1 MRAMTSPAGARRV
14 PDVSD
19 TLTLSQ
25 ARRLAIAATGLGRPR
40 AAGRVDRRH
49 VRGVLRHTALFQ
61 IDSVSTVVRAHYLP
75 LWSRLGAYDRSLLDR
90 MYGELFEYWAHEASL
105 LPVEL
110 HPLLRWRMAE
120 ARAYKGIYGGLARF
134 AQEESGFVASVLERV
149 RDEGPLAASDLG
161 ERGEGSWWG
170 WSQSKRALEWLF
182 WSGQVAVAARRS
194 SFERVYDLPERVLP
208 RSVLDLPTPEPTDAQ
223 RELIRIAA
231 RSLGVA
237 TASDLGDYFR
247 LRAADTSVRVTELVE
262 SGELRPVA
270 VRGWRQVAYVPPDT
284 TLPRRVSSGA
294 LLAPFDPLVWERPRV
309 ARLWQLELRLEI
321 YTPAHKR
328 VHGYYVLPFL
338 LGERIVARVD
348 LKADRAAGI
357 LRVPAVHAEPDV
369 DHENVAVALAAELVA
384 MADWLGLD
392 EVVLGGAGDLAPALL
407 SALAAADRPDLAGQV
422 RVSSG

>member
-1 MRAMTSPAGARRV
+1 VTSSRE
-14 PDVSD
+14 

-25 ARRLAIAATGLGRPR
+25 ARRLAIAAAGLSRPR
-40 AAGRVDRRH
+40 VAGRVDRRH
-49 VRGVLRHTALFQ
+49 VRGVLQHTALLQ
-61 IDSVSTVVRAHYLP
+61 IDSVSAVVRAHYLP
-75 LWSRLGAYDRSLLDR
+75 LWSRLGSYDRGLLDR

-105 LPVEL
+105 LPVSM

-120 ARAYKGIYGGLARF
+120 ARAYTGIYGELAALARDQP
-134 AQEESGFVASVLERV
+134 ALMETVLQRV

-161 ERGEGSWWG
+161 ERGEGTWWG
-170 WSQSKRALEWLF
+170 WSKSKQALEWLF

-208 RSVLDLPTPEPTDAQ
+208 RAVLDLPTPEPAAAQ

-231 RSLGVA
+231 GCLGAA

-247 LRAADTSVRVTELVE
+247 LRAADTSARVAELVE
-262 SGELRPVA
+262 AGDLQAVA
-270 VRGWRQVAYVPPDT
+270 VRGWRQPAYLPTGT
-284 TLPRRVSSGA
+284 TLPRRVSPGA
-294 LLAPFDPLVWERPRV
+294 LLTPFDPLVWERARV

-348 LKADRAAGI
+348 LKSDRAMGV

-369 DHENVAVALAAELVA
+369 DHEQVASALAAELVA
-384 MADWLGLD
+384 MAAWLGLT
-392 EVVLGGAGDLAPALL
+392 EVELGGAGDLAPALL
-407 SALAAADRPDLAGQV
+407 SALAAVDVSDLATQ
-422 RVSSG
+422 RQVSSA

>member
-1 MRAMTSPAGARRV
+1 MPGA
-14 PDVSD
+14 SN

-25 ARRLAIAATGLGRPR
+25 ARRLAIAATGLARPR
-40 AAGRVDRRH
+40 AGGRVDRRH

-75 LWSRLGAYDRSLLDR
+75 LWSRLGSYDRGLLDR

-105 LPVEL
+105 LPVGM

-120 ARAYKGIYGGLARF
+120 AREYKGTYGALARLAREQPDF
-134 AQEESGFVASVLERV
+134 MASVLQRV

-208 RSVLDLPTPEPTDAQ
+208 PAILALPTPGPAAAQ

-231 RSLGVA
+231 RCLGVA

-247 LRAADTSVRVTELVE
+247 LRATDTAARIAELVE
-262 SGELRPVA
+262 AGDLEAVA
-270 VRGWRQVAYVPPDT
+270 VRGWRQPAY
-284 TLPRRVSSGA
+284 LPRGA
-294 LLAPFDPLVWERPRV
+294 TVPRRLSPGVLLAPFDPLVWERPRV

-321 YTPAHKR
+321 YTPAPKR

-348 LKADRAAGI
+348 LKSDRAAGM

-369 DHENVAVALAAELVA
+369 DHEQVADALAAELVA

-392 EVVLGGAGDLAPALL
+392 EVMLGGGGDLTPALRR
-407 SALAAADRPDLAGQV
+407 AVAATDRPGPAQDRQ
-422 RVSSG
+422 VSSA

>member
-1 MRAMTSPAGARRV
+1 MTYPSGARRM
-14 PDVSD
+14 PGVSD

-25 ARRLAIAATGLGRPR
+25 ARRLAIAATGLTRPR
-40 AAGRVDRRH
+40 VGGRVDRRH

-105 LPVEL
+105 LPVQL

-120 ARAYKGIYGGLARF
+120 ARAYKGTYGELARF
-134 AQEESGFVASVLERV
+134 AREQPAIMESVLQRV

-161 ERGEGSWWG
+161 ERGEGTWWG

-182 WSGQVAVAARRS
+182 WSGQVAVATRRP
-194 SFERVYDLPERVLP
+194 SFERVYDVPERVLP
-208 RSVLDLPTPEPTDAQ
+208 RDVLDLPTPDPADAQ

-231 RSLGVA
+231 GCLGVA

-247 LRAADTSVRVTELVE
+247 LRAAETSARVAELVE
-262 SGELRPVA
+262 EGELQPVA
-270 VRGWRQVAYVPPDT
+270 VRGWRQPAYLLAGT
-284 TLPRRVSSGA
+284 TLPRRVSQGA

-348 LKADRAAGI
+348 LKADRTAGV

-369 DHENVAVALAAELVA
+369 DHEIVAVALAAELVA

-407 SALAAADRPDLAGQV
+407 SALAKVDRSDLPGQE
-422 RVSSG
+422 RVSSA